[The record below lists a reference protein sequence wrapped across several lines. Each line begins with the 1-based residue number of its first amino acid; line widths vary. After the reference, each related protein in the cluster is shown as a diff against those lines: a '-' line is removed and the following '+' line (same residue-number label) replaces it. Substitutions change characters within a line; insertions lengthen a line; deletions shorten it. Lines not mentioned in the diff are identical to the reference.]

1 MSYRRLESWKLWLFW
16 SAVLL
21 AGLVFLILVSEIL
34 LPFLAGMAVAYF
46 LDPLVD
52 WLEERGLSRL
62 AGTALVS
69 LVFFA
74 MAGTVIAIVGPMLVN
89 QLIDLISS
97 LPDYLTMLKQSV
109 FNLSLELSEST
120 GVDLRQRMQEAMGSA
135 AESAVGSLSEIAIG
149 IVESGLAIINL
160 LSLLLITPFVGF
172 FMLLEWDHIVAR
184 IDEHLPL
191 AQRATLRDLFR
202 RMDRVLSGF
211 VRGQATV
218 CLIMAFYYATALT
231 IAGLDYGLV
240 VGVLAGI
247 LTFIPFVGALTGMVL
262 TVAIAL
268 AQYGNAVDMLLPVA
282 LYLVGQGGEGYFL
295 TPRLVGRQIRL
306 HDLWVIFAVLAGGAI
321 FGFWGALLAV
331 PVAGC
336 LGVLVRF
343 ALRRYRGSSFYLGR
357 VQE

>member
-16 SAVLL
+16 GAVAL
-21 AGLVFLILVSEIL
+21 AALFFLHLVSAIL

-62 AGTALVS
+62 VGTALVS
-69 LVFFA
+69 LAFFLLTGA
-74 MAGTVIAIVGPMLVN
+74 ALAIIGPMLVN
-89 QLIDLISS
+89 QLFDLFGS
-97 LPDYLTMLKQSV
+97 LPGYIEYLRQEV
-109 FNLSLELSEST
+109 FSLSLELSESS
-120 GVDLRQRMQEAMGSA
+120 GVDMRARVQEAMASA
-135 AESAVGSLSEIAIG
+135 AESAAGSLSDILLG
-149 IVESGLAIINL
+149 IVQSGLAVVDL

-172 FMLLEWDHIVAR
+172 FMLLQWDKIVAR

-191 AQRATLRDLFR
+191 AHRATLRDLFR
-202 RMDRVLSGF
+202 RMDQVLSGF
-211 VRGQATV
+211 IRGQATV
-218 CLIMAFYYATALT
+218 CLIMAVYYATALT
-231 IAGLDYGLV
+231 LSGLDYGLV
-240 VGVLAGI
+240 IGVAAGV
-247 LTFIPFVGALTGMVL
+247 LTFIPFIGAVTGLVL
-262 TVAIAL
+262 TVGIAL
-268 AQYGNAVDMLLPVA
+268 AQYGDFVDMLLPIA
-282 LYLVGQGGEGYFL
+282 LYLIGQAIEGNIL

-306 HDLWVIFAVLAGGAI
+306 HDLWVIFAVLAGGAV

-343 ALRRYRGSSFYLGR
+343 ASRRYRGSSFYLGR